1 MAATSTDRL
10 PIGILA
16 SGSGSN
22 FDAIAEAIDQGRLAA
37 RIVLLVSNRPEAPVL
52 AKAASRGIET
62 ATVENG
68 RFEDRQ
74 SFDQKLVSLFER
86 AGAKLLVM
94 AGFDRIVTSLLVSA
108 FAGRLLNI
116 HPALL
121 PAFRGDN
128 AQKQASD
135 HGVRL
140 SGATVHLV
148 DEEVDHGPIIVQ
160 AAVPALPG
168 EAPELLRKRIL
179 VQEHR
184 IYPWAIQLFAEG
196 RVQVE
201 GRKVTV
207 DGAAVPAG
215 EALVSPPIEQ
225 G

>member
-1 MAATSTDRL
+1 MGARFALAVVAAL
-10 PIGILA
+10 V
-16 SGSGSN
+16 
-22 FDAIAEAIDQGRLAA
+22 AA
-37 RIVLLVSNRPEAPVL
+37 GVALGGPAT
-52 AKAASRGIET
+52 AASRGIET

>member
-148 DEEVDHGPIIVQ
+148 DEEVDHGPISVQ

>member
-1 MAATSTDRL
+1 MAAASTDRL
-10 PIGILA
+10 SIGILA

-37 RIVLLVSNRPEAPVL
+37 RIALLVSNRPEAPVL
-52 AKAASRGIET
+52 AKAGARNIET
-62 ATVENG
+62 ATVEHG

-74 SFDQKLVSLFER
+74 AFDRELVTLFER
-86 AGAKLLVM
+86 AGVGLLVM
-94 AGFDRIVTSLLVSA
+94 AGFDRIVTSVLVSA

-148 DEEVDHGPIIVQ
+148 DEELDHGPIIVQ

-168 EAPELLRKRIL
+168 EAPEFLRKRIL

-196 RVQVE
+196 RVKVE
-201 GRKVTV
+201 GRKVTI
-207 DGAAVPAG
+207 DGAALPNG
-215 EALVSPPIEQ
+215 EVLVSPAIEQ
-225 G
+225 S